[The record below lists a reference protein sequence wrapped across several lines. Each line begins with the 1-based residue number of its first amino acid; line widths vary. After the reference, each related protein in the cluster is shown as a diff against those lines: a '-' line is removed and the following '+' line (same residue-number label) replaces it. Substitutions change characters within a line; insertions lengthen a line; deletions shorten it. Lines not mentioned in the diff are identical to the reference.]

1 MGYYFK
7 LELMKGKER
16 DRETEMLEKKGPWL
30 PEVGDCVSRAEMAWL
45 SIEENKCSMKMEL
58 RSCDG

>member
-1 MGYYFK
+1 
-7 LELMKGKER
+7 MKGKER